1 MKRILHILKNKYFI
15 VTFAFVIIITFI
27 DKNNIIR
34 FIDLSIDKYRQERVM
49 KQYRKDI
56 VELDKK
62 IKELSYDRD
71 SLEKFARENCYFH
84 EKDEEIFIVREQ

>member
-27 DKNNIIR
+27 DKNSIIR

-62 IKELSYDRD
+62 IKELSYNRD
-71 SLEKFARENCYFH
+71 SLEKFARENYYFH

>member
-1 MKRILHILKNKYFI
+1 MKRILHIIKNKYFI

-71 SLEKFARENCYFH
+71 SLEKFARENYYFH

>member
-27 DKNNIIR
+27 DKNSIIR

-71 SLEKFARENCYFH
+71 SLEKFARENYYFH
-84 EKDEEIFIVREQ
+84 EKDEEIFIVRGQ

>member
-27 DKNNIIR
+27 DKNSIIR

-62 IKELSYDRD
+62 IKELTYDRD
-71 SLEKFARENCYFH
+71 SLEKFARENYYFH

>member
-71 SLEKFARENCYFH
+71 SLEKFARENYYFH

>member
-1 MKRILHILKNKYFI
+1 MKRILHIIKNKYFI

-27 DKNNIIR
+27 DKNSIIR
-34 FIDLSIDKYRQERVM
+34 FIDLSVDRYRQERVM

-71 SLEKFARENCYFH
+71 SLEKFARENYYFH

>member
-27 DKNNIIR
+27 DKNSIIR

-49 KQYRKDI
+49 KQYRNDI

-71 SLEKFARENCYFH
+71 SLEKFARENYYFH

>member
-27 DKNNIIR
+27 DKNSIIR

-71 SLEKFARENCYFH
+71 SLEKFARENYYFH
-84 EKDEEIFIVREQ
+84 EKDEEIFIVLEQ

>member
-27 DKNNIIR
+27 DKNSIIR

-71 SLEKFARENCYFH
+71 SLEKFARENYYFH